1 MNDQIKQIA
10 QRIRELREILDVD
23 AADLA
28 KQVNVSVAEYNQYEN
43 AESDIPIG
51 VIYAVAAA
59 LNVDPTVLLTGDA
72 PRMSDYTIVRQ
83 GRGVSVERYKG
94 YKFSSLAFNYIGRQF
109 DPMIVDLDPME
120 SPRACGAR
128 RAGVQLRLKRHRTA
142 GHRLPGIS
150 SRGRRQRVLQPDDPA
165 RTARRGRSGK
175 IPDHH
180 QRMNA
185 DQIKTESGAK

>member
-43 AESDIPIG
+43 AETDIPIG
-51 VIYAVAAA
+51 VIYGVAAA

-83 GRGVSVERYKG
+83 GRGQCCKERI
-94 YKFSSLAFNYIGRQF
+94 A
-109 DPMIVDLDPME
+109 
-120 SPRACGAR
+120 
-128 RAGVQLRLKRHRTA
+128 
-142 GHRLPGIS
+142 
-150 SRGRRQRVLQPDDPA
+150 QPLTDVHF
-165 RTARRGRSGK
+165 T
-175 IPDHH
+175 
-180 QRMNA
+180 
-185 DQIKTESGAK
+185 

>member
-72 PRMSDYTIVRQ
+72 PRLSDYTIVRQ

-109 DPMIVDLDPME
+109 DPMVVDLEPME
-120 SPRACGAR
+120 NPPELVVHG
-128 RAGVQLRLKRHRTA
+128 GQEFNYVLKGTVQLVIGSREFLLEA
-142 GHRLPGIS
+142 GDSAFFNPMTPHG
-150 SRGRRQRVLQPDDPA
+150 QRAVGGPVKFL
-165 RTARRGRSGK
+165 T
-175 IPDHH
+175 II
-180 QRMNA
+180 N
-185 DQIKTESGAK
+185 E

>member
-1 MNDQIKQIA
+1 M
-10 QRIRELREILDVD
+10 
-23 AADLA
+23 
-28 KQVNVSVAEYNQYEN
+28 NVSVAEYNQYEN

-109 DPMIVDLDPME
+109 DPMVVDLEPME
-120 SPRACGAR
+120 NPPELVVHG
-128 RAGVQLRLKRHRTA
+128 GQEFNYVLKGTVQLVIGSREFLLEA
-142 GHRLPGIS
+142 GDSAFFNPMTPHG
-150 SRGRRQRVLQPDDPA
+150 QRAVGGPVKFL
-165 RTARRGRSGK
+165 T
-175 IPDHH
+175 II
-180 QRMNA
+180 N
-185 DQIKTESGAK
+185 E

>member
-51 VIYAVAAA
+51 GIYAVAAA

-109 DPMIVDLDPME
+109 DPMVVDLEPME
-120 SPRACGAR
+120 NPPELVVHG
-128 RAGVQLRLKRHRTA
+128 GQEFNYVLKGTVQLVIGSREFLLEA
-142 GHRLPGIS
+142 GDSAFFNPMTPHG
-150 SRGRRQRVLQPDDPA
+150 QRAVGGPVKFL
-165 RTARRGRSGK
+165 T
-175 IPDHH
+175 II
-180 QRMNA
+180 N
-185 DQIKTESGAK
+185 E

>member
-28 KQVNVSVAEYNQYEN
+28 KQVNVSVAEYNRYEN

-109 DPMIVDLDPME
+109 DPMVVDLEPME
-120 SPRACGAR
+120 NPPELVVHG
-128 RAGVQLRLKRHRTA
+128 GQEFNYVLKGTVQLVIGSREFLLEA
-142 GHRLPGIS
+142 GDSAFFNPMTPHG
-150 SRGRRQRVLQPDDPA
+150 QRAVGGPVKFLN
-165 RTARRGRSGK
+165 
-175 IPDHH
+175 II
-180 QRMNA
+180 N
-185 DQIKTESGAK
+185 E

>member
-28 KQVNVSVAEYNQYEN
+28 KQVNVSVAEYNRYEN

-51 VIYAVAAA
+51 VIYGVAAA

-109 DPMIVDLDPME
+109 DPMVVDLEPME
-120 SPRACGAR
+120 NPPELVVHG
-128 RAGVQLRLKRHRTA
+128 GQEFNYVLKGTVQLVIGSREFLLEA
-142 GHRLPGIS
+142 GDSAFFNPMTPHG
-150 SRGRRQRVLQPDDPA
+150 QRAVGGPVKFL
-165 RTARRGRSGK
+165 T
-175 IPDHH
+175 II
-180 QRMNA
+180 N
-185 DQIKTESGAK
+185 E

>member
-72 PRMSDYTIVRQ
+72 PRMSDYTTVRQ

-109 DPMIVDLDPME
+109 DPMVVDLEPME
-120 SPRACGAR
+120 NPPELVVHG
-128 RAGVQLRLKRHRTA
+128 GQEFNYVLKGTVQLVIGSREFLLEA
-142 GHRLPGIS
+142 GDSAFFNPMTPHG
-150 SRGRRQRVLQPDDPA
+150 QRAVGGPVKFL
-165 RTARRGRSGK
+165 T
-175 IPDHH
+175 II
-180 QRMNA
+180 N
-185 DQIKTESGAK
+185 E

>member
-51 VIYAVAAA
+51 AIYAVAAA

-109 DPMIVDLDPME
+109 DPMVVDLEPME
-120 SPRACGAR
+120 NPPELVVHG
-128 RAGVQLRLKRHRTA
+128 GQEFNYVLKGTVQLVIGSREFLLEA
-142 GHRLPGIS
+142 GDSAFFNPMTPHG
-150 SRGRRQRVLQPDDPA
+150 QRAVGGPVKFL
-165 RTARRGRSGK
+165 T
-175 IPDHH
+175 II
-180 QRMNA
+180 N
-185 DQIKTESGAK
+185 E

>member
-94 YKFSSLAFNYIGRQF
+94 YKFRSLAFNYIGRQF
-109 DPMIVDLDPME
+109 DPMVVDLEPME
-120 SPRACGAR
+120 NPPELVVHG
-128 RAGVQLRLKRHRTA
+128 GQEFNYVLKGTVQLVIGSREFLLEA
-142 GHRLPGIS
+142 GDSAFFNPMTPHG
-150 SRGRRQRVLQPDDPA
+150 QRAVGGPVKFL
-165 RTARRGRSGK
+165 T
-175 IPDHH
+175 II
-180 QRMNA
+180 N
-185 DQIKTESGAK
+185 E

>member
-28 KQVNVSVAEYNQYEN
+28 KQVNLSVAEYNQYEN

-109 DPMIVDLDPME
+109 DPMVVDLEPME
-120 SPRACGAR
+120 NPPELVVHG
-128 RAGVQLRLKRHRTA
+128 GQEFNYVLKGTVQLVIGSREFLLEA
-142 GHRLPGIS
+142 GDSAFFNPMTPHG
-150 SRGRRQRVLQPDDPA
+150 QRAVGGPVKFL
-165 RTARRGRSGK
+165 T
-175 IPDHH
+175 II
-180 QRMNA
+180 N
-185 DQIKTESGAK
+185 E

>member
-28 KQVNVSVAEYNQYEN
+28 KQVNVSVAEYNRYEN

-109 DPMIVDLDPME
+109 DPMVVDLEPME
-120 SPRACGAR
+120 NPPELVAHG
-128 RAGVQLRLKRHRTA
+128 GQEFNYVLKGTVQLVIGSREFLLEA
-142 GHRLPGIS
+142 GDSAFFNPMTPHG
-150 SRGRRQRVLQPDDPA
+150 QRAVGGPVKFL
-165 RTARRGRSGK
+165 T
-175 IPDHH
+175 II
-180 QRMNA
+180 N
-185 DQIKTESGAK
+185 E

>member
-109 DPMIVDLDPME
+109 DPMVVDLEPME
-120 SPRACGAR
+120 NPPELVVHG
-128 RAGVQLRLKRHRTA
+128 GQEFNYVLKGTVQLVIGSREFLLEA
-142 GHRLPGIS
+142 GDSAFFNPMTPHG
-150 SRGRRQRVLQPDDPA
+150 QRAVGSPVKFL
-165 RTARRGRSGK
+165 T
-175 IPDHH
+175 II
-180 QRMNA
+180 N
-185 DQIKTESGAK
+185 E

>member
-109 DPMIVDLDPME
+109 DPMVVDLDPME
-120 SPRACGAR
+120 NPPELVVHG
-128 RAGVQLRLKRHRTA
+128 GQEFNYVLKGTVQLVIGSREFLLEA
-142 GHRLPGIS
+142 GDSAFFNPMTPHG
-150 SRGRRQRVLQPDDPA
+150 QRAVGGPVKFL
-165 RTARRGRSGK
+165 T
-175 IPDHH
+175 II
-180 QRMNA
+180 N
-185 DQIKTESGAK
+185 E

>member
-109 DPMIVDLDPME
+109 DPMVVDLEPME
-120 SPRACGAR
+120 NPPELVVH
-128 RAGVQLRLKRHRTA
+128 GVQEFNYVLKGTVQLVIGSREFLLEA
-142 GHRLPGIS
+142 GDSAFFNPMTPHG
-150 SRGRRQRVLQPDDPA
+150 QRAVGGPVKFL
-165 RTARRGRSGK
+165 T
-175 IPDHH
+175 II
-180 QRMNA
+180 N
-185 DQIKTESGAK
+185 E

>member
-51 VIYAVAAA
+51 VIYGVAAA
-59 LNVDPTVLLTGDA
+59 LNGDPTVLLTGDA

-109 DPMIVDLDPME
+109 DPMVVDLEPME
-120 SPRACGAR
+120 NPPELVVHG
-128 RAGVQLRLKRHRTA
+128 GQEFNYVLKGTVQLVIGSREFLLEA
-142 GHRLPGIS
+142 GDSAFFNPMTPHG
-150 SRGRRQRVLQPDDPA
+150 QRAVGGPVKFL
-165 RTARRGRSGK
+165 T
-175 IPDHH
+175 II
-180 QRMNA
+180 N
-185 DQIKTESGAK
+185 E

>member
-1 MNDQIKQIA
+1 MKDQIKQIA

-109 DPMIVDLDPME
+109 DPMVVDLEPME
-120 SPRACGAR
+120 NPPELVVHG
-128 RAGVQLRLKRHRTA
+128 GQEFNYVLKGTVQLVIGSREFLLEA
-142 GHRLPGIS
+142 GDSAFFNPMTPHG
-150 SRGRRQRVLQPDDPA
+150 QRAVGGPVKFL
-165 RTARRGRSGK
+165 T
-175 IPDHH
+175 II
-180 QRMNA
+180 N
-185 DQIKTESGAK
+185 E

>member
-10 QRIRELREILDVD
+10 QRTRELREILDVD

-109 DPMIVDLDPME
+109 DPMVVDLEPME
-120 SPRACGAR
+120 NPPELVVHG
-128 RAGVQLRLKRHRTA
+128 GQEFNYVLKGTVQLVIGSREFLLEA
-142 GHRLPGIS
+142 GDSAFFNPMTPHG
-150 SRGRRQRVLQPDDPA
+150 QRAVGGPVKFL
-165 RTARRGRSGK
+165 T
-175 IPDHH
+175 II
-180 QRMNA
+180 N
-185 DQIKTESGAK
+185 E

>member
-120 SPRACGAR
+120 KPPELVVHG
-128 RAGVQLRLKRHRTA
+128 GQEFNYVLKGTVQLVIGSREFLLEA
-142 GHRLPGIS
+142 GDSAFFNPMAPHG
-150 SRGRRQRVLQPDDPA
+150 QRAVGGPVKFL
-165 RTARRGRSGK
+165 T
-175 IPDHH
+175 II
-180 QRMNA
+180 N
-185 DQIKTESGAK
+185 E

>member
-28 KQVNVSVAEYNQYEN
+28 KQVNVSVAEYNRYEN

-120 SPRACGAR
+120 KPPELVVHG
-128 RAGVQLRLKRHRTA
+128 GQEFNYVLKGTVQLVIGSREFLLEA
-142 GHRLPGIS
+142 GDSAFFNPMTPHG
-150 SRGRRQRVLQPDDPA
+150 QRAV
-165 RTARRGRSGK
+165 SGPVK
-175 IPDHH
+175 FLTII
-180 QRMNA
+180 N
-185 DQIKTESGAK
+185 E

>member
-43 AESDIPIG
+43 AETDIPIG
-51 VIYAVAAA
+51 VIYGVAAA

-94 YKFSSLAFNYIGRQF
+94 YKFSSLAFNYIGREF
-109 DPMIVDLDPME
+109 DPMVVDLEPME
-120 SPRACGAR
+120 NPPELVVHG
-128 RAGVQLRLKRHRTA
+128 GQEFNYVLKGTVQLVIGSREFLLEA
-142 GHRLPGIS
+142 GDSAFFNPMTPHG
-150 SRGRRQRVLQPDDPA
+150 QRAVGGPVKFL
-165 RTARRGRSGK
+165 T
-175 IPDHH
+175 II
-180 QRMNA
+180 N
-185 DQIKTESGAK
+185 E

>member
-43 AESDIPIG
+43 AETDIPIG
-51 VIYAVAAA
+51 VIYGVAAA

-109 DPMIVDLDPME
+109 DPMIVDLEPME
-120 SPRACGAR
+120 NPPELVVHG
-128 RAGVQLRLKRHRTA
+128 GQEFNYVLKGTVQLVIGSREFLLEA
-142 GHRLPGIS
+142 GDSAFFNPMTPHG
-150 SRGRRQRVLQPDDPA
+150 QRAVGGPV
-165 RTARRGRSGK
+165 RFIT
-175 IPDHH
+175 II
-180 QRMNA
+180 N
-185 DQIKTESGAK
+185 E

>member
-120 SPRACGAR
+120 KPPELVVHG
-128 RAGVQLRLKRHRTA
+128 GQEFNYVLKGTVQLVIGSREFLLEA
-142 GHRLPGIS
+142 GDSAFFNPMTPHG
-150 SRGRRQRVLQPDDPA
+150 QRAVGGPVKFL
-165 RTARRGRSGK
+165 T
-175 IPDHH
+175 II
-180 QRMNA
+180 N
-185 DQIKTESGAK
+185 E

>member
-109 DPMIVDLDPME
+109 DPMVVDLEPME
-120 SPRACGAR
+120 NPPELVVHSGQEFNYVLK
-128 RAGVQLRLKRHRTA
+128 GTVQLVIGSREFLLEA
-142 GHRLPGIS
+142 GDSAFFNPMTPHG
-150 SRGRRQRVLQPDDPA
+150 QRAVGGPVKFL
-165 RTARRGRSGK
+165 T
-175 IPDHH
+175 II
-180 QRMNA
+180 N
-185 DQIKTESGAK
+185 E

>member
-28 KQVNVSVAEYNQYEN
+28 KQVNVSVAEYSQYEN
-43 AESDIPIG
+43 AETDIPIG

-109 DPMIVDLDPME
+109 DPMVVDLEPME
-120 SPRACGAR
+120 NPPELVVHG
-128 RAGVQLRLKRHRTA
+128 GQEFNFVLKGTVQLVIGSREFLLEA
-142 GHRLPGIS
+142 GDSAFFNPMTPHG
-150 SRGRRQRVLQPDDPA
+150 QRAVGGPVKFL
-165 RTARRGRSGK
+165 T
-175 IPDHH
+175 II
-180 QRMNA
+180 N
-185 DQIKTESGAK
+185 E

>member
-28 KQVNVSVAEYNQYEN
+28 KQVNVSVAEYNRYEN

-109 DPMIVDLDPME
+109 DPMVVDLEPME
-120 SPRACGAR
+120 NPPALVVHG
-128 RAGVQLRLKRHRTA
+128 GQEFNYVLKGTVQLVIGSREFLLEA
-142 GHRLPGIS
+142 GDSAFFNPMTPHG
-150 SRGRRQRVLQPDDPA
+150 QRAVGGPVKFL
-165 RTARRGRSGK
+165 T
-175 IPDHH
+175 II
-180 QRMNA
+180 N
-185 DQIKTESGAK
+185 E